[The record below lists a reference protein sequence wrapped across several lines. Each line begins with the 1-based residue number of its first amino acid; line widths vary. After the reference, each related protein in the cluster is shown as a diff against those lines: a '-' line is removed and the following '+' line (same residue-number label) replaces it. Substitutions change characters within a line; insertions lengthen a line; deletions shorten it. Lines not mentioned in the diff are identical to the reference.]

1 MENKENKGVITV
13 ENEGGKGNPNH
24 APAGAPGGKGGQFV
38 SGPES
43 GGKDDSDDVGLVHS
57 GFEPTTPLE
66 KALFNFVSQKKE
78 AFNKQAQAYIS
89 SVADKIPEE
98 TRNYF
103 ASLNHGEKLDLLYKS
118 PLGFDKSRLGF
129 ATEAQ
134 LDALLYAEAVK
145 NYPIQ
150 LEQQRLLLEKRK
162 TEINDEIEE
171 KLHQYNIEGFSGMW
185 IDTVYPSDYKF
196 LKEKG
201 SFEKKKAYYEGVL
214 AKEDTPLNIKVK
226 ATQYIAK
233 LGEFEKAGLAY
244 EEAKANLNAEHID
257 ELESIESKIN
267 EISNSKANYDQNI
280 LAESNAYIERFLDK
294 NAVYSQA
301 RKNNATWINQKWL
314 KEHPEYDGLPVY
326 QASIKHF
333 GERFEKMWNKMT
345 AAERNQLVDY
355 TGGGFSKYNKPL
367 RGISHKGNGWSDFG
381 FAEAVTNLTNAI
393 DKCTW
398 DEDIWV
404 QRGISDVS
412 TLFKAEG
419 KSFTQSLGSMTE
431 KELQSLVGTTIK
443 EKGFYSSGAGKGT
456 GFTGEITLNTYCP
469 KGTKMAYMNTKG
481 HYSHGD
487 ENEMI
492 LQRGYSFRITKVEKG
507 PYGHFFIDCEVILG
521 SEADNVT
528 DMAELDKL
536 GKKYL

>member
-1 MENKENKGVITV
+1 MENEENQGVITV

-24 APAGAPGGKGGQFV
+24 APAGTPGGKGGQFV
-38 SGPES
+38 SGPQS
-43 GGKDDSDDVGLVHS
+43 GGADDSDDVGLVHS

-78 AFNKQAQAYIS
+78 VFNKQAQEYIS

-129 ATEAQ
+129 ATETQ

-145 NYPIQ
+145 NYPQQ
-150 LEQQRLLLEKRK
+150 LEQQRLLLEKK
-162 TEINDEIEE
+162 KAELQAEADE
-171 KLHQYNIEGFSGMW
+171 KLNQYNIDSFSGMW
-185 IDTVYPSDYKF
+185 LDTVHPSDYKF
-196 LKEKG
+196 LKETGKYD
-201 SFEKKKAYYEGVL
+201 KKKAYYEEIL
-214 AKEDTPLNIKVK
+214 AKEDAPLQEKVK
-226 ATQYIAK
+226 ATQFIAK
-233 LGEFEKAGLAY
+233 LGELEKAGLAY
-244 EEAKANLNAEHID
+244 EEVKLKIGHEHID

-267 EISNSKANYDQNI
+267 EISNLKANYDQNI
-280 LAESNAYIERFLDK
+280 LAESNAYIEKFLDK

-314 KEHPEYDGLPVY
+314 KEHPEYDGLLVY

-333 GERFEKMWNKMT
+333 GDRFEKMWEKMT
-345 AAERNQLVDY
+345 AAERNQLIDY

-367 RGISHKGNGWSDFG
+367 RGIYHGGWSGFG
-381 FAEAVTNLTNAI
+381 FAKAVTTLTNAI
-393 DKCTW
+393 DKCVW

-419 KSFTQSLGSMTE
+419 KSSTQSLGSMTE
-431 KELQSLVGTTIK
+431 KELQSLVGTTIT
-443 EKGFYSSGAGKGT
+443 EKGFYSAGAGKGT
-456 GFTGEITLNTYCP
+456 GFSGEITLNTYCP

-481 HYSHGD
+481 HYSHGS

-507 PYGHFFIDCEVILG
+507 QYGHFFIDCEVILG
-521 SEADNVT
+521 SDANNIT
-528 DMAELDKL
+528 DMAELEKI
-536 GKKYL
+536 GNKYL

>member
-1 MENKENKGVITV
+1 MENEENKGVITV

-24 APAGAPGGKGGQFV
+24 APAGTPEGGQFV
-38 SGPES
+38 SGPQS

-78 AFNKQAQAYIS
+78 MFDKQAKEYIS

-145 NYPIQ
+145 NYPQQ

-162 TEINDEIEE
+162 TEINDEITE
-171 KLHQYNIEGFSGMW
+171 KLNQYNIDSFSGMW
-185 IDTVYPSDYKF
+185 VDTVRASDYKF
-196 LKEKG
+196 LKEAGK
-201 SFEKKKAYYEGVL
+201 FDKKKAYYEEIL
-214 AKEDTPLNIKVK
+214 AKEDAPLQEKVK
-226 ATQYIAK
+226 ATQFIAR
-233 LGEFEKAGLAY
+233 LGELEKAGLAY
-244 EEAKANLNAEHID
+244 EEAKSNINLGYID
-257 ELESIESKIN
+257 ELENIEAKIN

-280 LAESNAYIERFLDK
+280 LAESNTYIERFLDK
-294 NAVYSQA
+294 NAVYSQS

-333 GERFEKMWNKMT
+333 GDRFEKMWQSMT
-345 AAERNQLVDY
+345 AAERNQLIDY
-355 TGGGFSKYNKPL
+355 TGGGYSKYNKPL
-367 RGISHKGNGWSDFG
+367 RGLSHGGWSG
-381 FAEAVTNLTNAI
+381 FKFADAVTTLTNAI
-393 DKCTW
+393 DKCVW

-419 KSFTQSLGSMTE
+419 KSQPQSLGSMTE
-431 KELQSLVGTTIK
+431 KELQSLVGTTIT
-443 EKGFYSSGAGKGT
+443 EKGFYSAGAGKGT

-481 HYSHGD
+481 HYSHGS

-507 PYGHFFIDCEVILG
+507 QYGHFYIDCEVILG
-521 SEADNVT
+521 SDANNIT
-528 DMAELDKL
+528 DKEELAKIGNKHL
-536 GKKYL
+536 Y

>member
-1 MENKENKGVITV
+1 MENEENQGVITV

-38 SGPES
+38 SGPQS

-78 AFNKQAQAYIS
+78 MFDKQAQAYIS

-145 NYPIQ
+145 NYPQQ

-162 TEINDEIEE
+162 TEINDEITE
-171 KLHQYNIEGFSGMW
+171 KLNQYNIDSFSGMW
-185 IDTVYPSDYKF
+185 VDTVRASDYKF
-196 LKEKG
+196 LKEAGK
-201 SFEKKKAYYEGVL
+201 FDKKKAYYEEIL
-214 AKEDTPLNIKVK
+214 AKEDAPLQEKVK
-226 ATQYIAK
+226 ATQFIAR
-233 LGEFEKAGLAY
+233 LGELEKAGLAY
-244 EEAKANLNAEHID
+244 EEAKSNINLGYID
-257 ELESIESKIN
+257 ELENIETKIN

-280 LAESNAYIERFLDK
+280 LAESNTYIERFLDK
-294 NAVYSQA
+294 NAVYSQS

-333 GERFEKMWNKMT
+333 GDRFEKMWQSMT
-345 AAERNQLVDY
+345 AAERNQLIDY
-355 TGGGFSKYNKPL
+355 TGGGYSKYNKPL
-367 RGISHKGNGWSDFG
+367 RGLSHGGWSG
-381 FAEAVTNLTNAI
+381 FKFADAVTTLTNAI
-393 DKCTW
+393 DKCVW

-419 KSFTQSLGSMTE
+419 KSQPQSLGSMTE
-431 KELQSLVGTTIK
+431 KELQSLVGTTIT
-443 EKGFYSSGAGKGT
+443 EKGFYSAGAGKGT

-481 HYSHGD
+481 HYSHGS

-507 PYGHFFIDCEVILG
+507 QYGHFYIDCEVILG
-521 SEADNVT
+521 SDANNIT
-528 DMAELDKL
+528 DKEELAKIGNKHL
-536 GKKYL
+536 Y